1 MNKFPLT
8 FDGIKKAEKSA
19 AIKSLLSGKYTM
31 GENVNKFEKLFAK
44 WIGAKYAVMVN
55 SGSSANLLIIESLLR
70 GLRGGGFLKKNDE
83 IIVPA
88 LSWPTTIW
96 PVIQLGLKPVFVD
109 SNKKDLSI
117 DFKKLKGAL
126 SKKTKAIFL
135 IHVLGN
141 AANMKEATNFC
152 KKNKLILLEDC
163 CESLGAY
170 YQKKHVGTFGLAGS
184 FSFYFAHHITTIE
197 GGCVVTNDK
206 YLADDLR
213 SFRAHGWIRN
223 RSDQSKIIKK
233 YKNLDKRFLFLTSGY
248 NFRMTE
254 FQASIGLIQL
264 KKLISFL
271 KLRDKLSNKIKNII
285 SKFKDLEIIGSEKI
299 IKTKL
304 KDKKERKHSWMNIPL
319 YFKGKSKS
327 KLLNIIKIFEK
338 TGIETRP
345 IIAGNLLKHPA
356 LKKIKY
362 KIGNNLTV
370 ANDLFTNGFMIGCHP
385 GINYSSLRLLKKAIN
400 NINKLR

>member
-1 MNKFPLT
+1 LNKFPLT
-8 FDGIKKAEKSA
+8 FDGIKKAEKSS

-31 GENVNKFEKLFAK
+31 GDNVQKFEKLFAK
-44 WIGAKYAVMVN
+44 WVGAKHAVMVN

-70 GLRGGGFLKKNDE
+70 GLKKKNLRRDDE

-109 SNKKDLSI
+109 SNNNDLSI
-117 DFKKLKGAL
+117 DFRKLQGAVT
-126 SKKTKAIFL
+126 KRTKAIFL

-141 AANMKEATNFC
+141 AANMEQVKSFC

-163 CESLGAY
+163 CESLGAFY
-170 YQKKHVGTFGLAGS
+170 KKKHVGTFGLAGS
-184 FSFYFAHHITTIE
+184 FSFYFAHHMTTIE

-206 YLADDLR
+206 DLADDLR

-233 YKNLDKRFLFLTSGY
+233 YKNFDKRFLFLTSGY

-254 FQASIGLIQL
+254 FQACIGLIQL
-264 KKLISFL
+264 KKLNSFL
-271 KLRDKLSNKIKNII
+271 KLRDQLSYKIKNII

-299 IKTKL
+299 MRL
-304 KDKKERKHSWMNIPL
+304 KINNKKERKHSWMNIPL
-319 YFKGKSKS
+319 YFKGKSKK
-327 KLLNIIKIFEK
+327 KLFDIIKIFEK

-362 KIGNNLTV
+362 RIGNNLTV
-370 ANDLFTNGFMIGCHP
+370 ANNLFNNGFMIGCHP
-385 GINYSSLRLLKKAIN
+385 GINHSSLQLLKKAIN
-400 NINKLR
+400 NICKLR

>member
-1 MNKFPLT
+1 LNKFPLT
-8 FDGIKKAEKSA
+8 FDGIKKAEKSS

-31 GENVNKFEKLFAK
+31 GKNVQKFEKLFAK
-44 WIGAKYAVMVN
+44 WVGAKHAVMVN

-70 GLRGGGFLKKNDE
+70 RLKKKILKRDDE

-96 PVIQLGLKPVFVD
+96 PIIQLGLKPVFVD
-109 SNKKDLSI
+109 SNINDLSI
-117 DFKKLKGAL
+117 DFRKLQG
-126 SKKTKAIFL
+126 SITKKTKAIFL
-135 IHVLGN
+135 THILGN
-141 AANMKEATNFC
+141 AANMEQVKIFC

-163 CESLGAY
+163 CESLGAFY
-170 YQKKHVGTFGLAGS
+170 KKKHVGTFGLAGS

-197 GGCVVTNDK
+197 GGCIITNNKD
-206 YLADDLR
+206 LADDLR

-233 YKNLDKRFLFLTSGY
+233 YKNFDKRFLFLTSGY

-254 FQASIGLIQL
+254 FQASIGLVQL
-264 KKLISFL
+264 KKLNYFL
-271 KLRDKLSNKIKNII
+271 KLRDQLSYKIKNII

-299 IKTKL
+299 MRFKIN
-304 KDKKERKHSWMNIPL
+304 DKKERKHSWMNIPL
-319 YFKGKSKS
+319 YFKGKSKK
-327 KLLNIIKIFEK
+327 KLFNIIKIFEK

-356 LKKIKY
+356 LKNVKY
-362 KIGNNLTV
+362 RIGNNLTV
-370 ANDLFTNGFMIGCHP
+370 ANNLFNNGFMIGCHP
-385 GINYSSLRLLKKAIN
+385 GINHSSLQLLKKAIN
-400 NINKLR
+400 NICKLR